1 MKLAI
6 WVLAP
11 LAGMVLLVILIG
23 WMLPVAHVASAS
35 ATLSEPADAVYAMV
49 SDVASYPK
57 WWSDMSRVDV
67 LPAVEGR
74 PRFRQHLGSDAV
86 VIEVVEATAPTR
98 FVTRI
103 ADPDQPFGGT
113 WTLAI
118 APSTT
123 GSTLTVTER
132 GEVYNPVFR
141 FVSRFVMGH
150 TATINSFLQAV
161 QRATG

>member
-1 MKLAI
+1 MAL
-6 WVLAP
+6 WVVAALTAV
-11 LAGMVLLVILIG
+11 VLLVLLIG

-35 ATLSEPADAVYAMV
+35 ATLSKPPDAVYALV

-74 PRFRQHLGSDAV
+74 PRFRQHMGSDPV
-86 VIEVVEATAPTR
+86 VIEVLEATAPKR
-98 FVTRI
+98 LVTKI
-103 ADPDQPFGGT
+103 ADRDQPFGGT
-113 WTLAI
+113 WTFEI
-118 APSTT
+118 APSAA

-132 GEVYNPVFR
+132 GEVYNPLFR

-150 TATINSFLQAV
+150 SATISSFLQAV
-161 QRATG
+161 QKASS